1 MDSQVHFPKRALDD
15 LERWCATSLRKWNS
29 IEYQT
34 GLRSLPFGPYRVYY
48 RALAERKTLE
58 LLKIWHGMRG
68 TKPKS

>member
-1 MDSQVHFPKRALDD
+1 MDFQVHFPKRALD

-29 IEYQT
+29 IEYQA